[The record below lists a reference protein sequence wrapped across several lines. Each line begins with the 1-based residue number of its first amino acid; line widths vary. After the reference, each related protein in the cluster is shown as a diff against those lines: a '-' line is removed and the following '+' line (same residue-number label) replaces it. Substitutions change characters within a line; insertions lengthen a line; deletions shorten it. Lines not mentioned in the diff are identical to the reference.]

1 MLAKEA
7 FAAALPPAASP
18 AEPLPMEDV
27 SLAQALIEGRREAAP
42 FAWRRFHPIVQMT
55 LRRML
60 GSGPDLADLTQEV
73 FLRFF
78 GKVRE
83 LRKLESLRFFVT
95 SIAIRRAQEE
105 IKRRRVR
112 RWAAPQLLHSVQQPP
127 LAASPEARDM
137 LSHVAR
143 VMGALDPVDR
153 SVYIL
158 RHVDGLELA
167 EIARTLDTSIST
179 VRRRLRR
186 VAKRVEA
193 LDEDRA
199 LDRPERGRA

>member
-42 FAWRRFHPIVQMT
+42 FAWRRFHPIVQGT

-112 RWAAPQLLHSVQQPP
+112 RWAAPQLLHSVQQPAR
-127 LAASPEARDM
+127 AASPEARDM

-186 VAKRVEA
+186 VATLVEA

-199 LDRPERGRA
+199 LDRPTLGRA